1 MGVNQLKL
9 NIAGAEAN
17 LATMQSAQRGIEET
31 AVQMKSIATQLFGD
45 GAVIRGSA
53 ANAATSFHIEMDSAT
68 RASNDTV
75 ARFHAVVN
83 QAKGS
88 TVDYDQGGFSSV
100 FG

>member
-17 LATMQSAQRGIEET
+17 IATMQSAQRGIEET
-31 AVQMKSIATQLFGD
+31 AAQMKSIATQLFGD

-53 ANAATSFHIEMDSAT
+53 ANAATSFHIEMDSAS

-75 ARFHAVVN
+75 NGFIRAVS
-83 QAKGS
+83 QAKSS